1 MATWLTDPSE
11 RAIRFGNAIRVR
23 RNDCVDANGR
33 HITQADLAAHLE
45 RSPSW
50 IKLLESGK
58 TDPDDL
64 PNSMHVKIR
73 DVLGWTND
81 EYHSATGFMLGEAL
95 ESVEPSPGL
104 RQVRL
109 PILNSEPEEVLLGI
123 RELEDHRAGDLIA
136 FRDFDAGAV
145 VWVSKKFKYEV
156 GDLIGVHYPDGQP
169 RLRRLTGFRRPSF
182 GGREMPV
189 LAFPDRLEFFET
201 LPKKASILGK
211 VIAVLKLV

>member
-1 MATWLTDPSE
+1 L
-11 RAIRFGNAIRVR
+11 
-23 RNDCVDANGR
+23 
-33 HITQADLAAHLE
+33 
-45 RSPSW
+45 
-50 IKLLESGK
+50 GK

-81 EYHSATGFMLGEAL
+81 EYLEATGFVLGEAL

-109 PILNSEPEEVLLGI
+109 PILNSDHEEVLLGL
-123 RELEDHRAGDLIA
+123 RELEDHRASDLIA
-136 FRDFDAGAV
+136 FRDF
-145 VWVSKKFKYEV
+145 K
-156 GDLIGVHYPDGQP
+156 
-169 RLRRLTGFRRPSF
+169 
-182 GGREMPV
+182 EMPV

-201 LPKKASILGK
+201 LPKKASILGR